1 MKAIKLFLISAR
13 NEARKNV
20 PRGTNWPITQPF
32 CEVEARFGVL
42 KTAAAERRVLSSGP
56 KRVTTAGGKSGI
68 AHAFLCNSGNSFF
81 QGGVTKSHYHHWTS
95 AGLSEP
101 SPLSNSFAVQKNVK
115 QELCERTLCETVY
128 GGYHD
133 DFRVCF
139 PPGKRECKQKLSN
152 LNLAVPSAPYDVR
165 LTLATERTTETN
177 LKEPPRGYK
186 TKRIKRRRS
195 YTRPKNFAWQLD
207 VTEVS
212 SSSYH
217 PQTGELLS
225 EDTSYEIEMELSANK
240 TLELVNATDEKQVQN
255 LCISLGKQLWWM
267 LSKLNCLSDV
277 LDVEEFLQPHPS
289 LRDIKLAQ
297 AQCSA
302 LFQYSK
308 SNQWKSAIAPNGPSP
323 DPLTHNKLKFPGCMP
338 INFSRHNI
346 EQVQRSNYFISEKTD
361 GVRYLLIFTGNDT
374 CVLMDR
380 KLNGKQPKHANSG
393 SEPMNMIVPHVKQ
406 GAVLDGEVVM
416 HRKLRRPIYI
426 VFDILALSATEP
438 ITHLPF
444 DQRLKFLEK
453 RQFQLPNSNINIL
466 DPKFVTSPNRAL
478 PLIKKNFVRRMKLD
492 TELLAHVKEEG
503 GLRCY
508 QNGNVHHHLT
518 DGIIFQPNLPYCC
531 GTDVNLL
538 KWKYL
543 DTVTIDVELLPD
555 DSLHH
560 NNNNDDDDV
569 LRVGVMGED
578 GTRVDMTR
586 HIQLPVQERLR
597 LEADRCSDGSTIA
610 ELGFDPTTGE
620 WYYHTM
626 RPDKTAPNHISTV
639 LGTLLELAE
648 SLCTQELQFRLCV
661 PPGVTD
667 TWSKQTRKM
676 QQQLLQHQRSTN
688 QDYFKKQ
695 QHHH

>member
-1 MKAIKLFLISAR
+1 MKAIKLFLINSR

-20 PRGTNWPITQPF
+20 PRGTSWPIKQPF

-68 AHAFLCNSGNSFF
+68 AHAFLCNPGQSFF

-95 AGLSEP
+95 AGLSEA
-101 SPLSNSFAVQKNVK
+101 SPLSNSFAVSKNVK

-133 DFRVCF
+133 ADYRVCF

-177 LKEPPRGYK
+177 LTEPPRGYK

-212 SSSYH
+212 SSSHH
-217 PQTGELLS
+217 PQTGQLLS

-240 TLELVNATDEKQVQN
+240 TLELINANDEKLVQN
-255 LCISLGKQLWWM
+255 LCSSLGKQLWWM

-297 AQCSA
+297 TQCSA

-308 SNQWKSAIAPNGPSP
+308 SNKWKSAIASTGPSP
-323 DPLTHNKLKFPGCMP
+323 DPLSQNKLKFPGCMP
-338 INFSRHNI
+338 VNFSRHNI

-380 KLNGKQPKHANSG
+380 KLNGKQPKHTNSG
-393 SEPMNMIVPHVKQ
+393 GEPMNMVVPHVKQ

-466 DPKFVTSPNRAL
+466 DPKFVTSPNIAL
-478 PLIKKNFVRRMKLD
+478 PLIKKNFVPRMKLD

-543 DTVTIDVELLPD
+543 DTVTIDVELLPH
-555 DSLHH
+555 SSVHH
-560 NNNNDDDDV
+560 NDDDDEDV

-586 HIQLPVQERLR
+586 HIKLPIQERLR

-648 SLCTQELQFRLCV
+648 SLCTQELQFRLSV

-688 QDYFKKQ
+688 QDYFRKQ